1 MKAGKRILAGT
12 LCLMMVFGGCTSE
25 RANQKIESVENNY
38 KEDTNQ
44 SKLDALQPHAYGNV
58 QGLSL
63 EPGAIISIIG
73 RQEKTA
79 YWMAVKEGAQ
89 AAVDAI
95 NANLGYKG
103 DDKITLNYSA
113 PDTENDVDG
122 QVNILDEELDRYPV
136 AVGIAL
142 ADASASQVQF
152 DMAADNGIPVV
163 AFDSGTEYKD
173 VVCMVDT
180 DNAEAAA
187 TAAAKLCD
195 AISDSGEILMFVHDS
210 SSTSAGSREDGFVN
224 AIASEHPG
232 VTIANIYHLDEL
244 DAVKRQ
250 VAAEM
255 AQEKEEALEEKDEEE
270 IETEDMI
277 SEIASGLTEED
288 VIQYIF
294 EQHPEARGVYTTSE
308 SAVKA
313 VLRVINTF
321 ENKEEYK
328 IVGFDGGD
336 DQLKRLEDGKI
347 TGLIVQ
353 NPYGIGYATVV
364 ACARA
369 AMGEGNEAVVDAG
382 FTWVTAKNLNEEAI
396 QNMMY

>member
-25 RANQKIESVENNY
+25 SANHKKESVENNK
-38 KEDTNQ
+38 KEDINQ

-58 QGLSL
+58 QGLRL
-63 EPGAIISIIG
+63 ESGAIISIIG
-73 RQEKTA
+73 RQEKSA
-79 YWMAVKEGAQ
+79 YWMAIKEGAQ
-89 AAVDAI
+89 AAVDEI

-103 DDKITLNYSA
+103 NDKVILNYAA
-113 PDTENDVDG
+113 PETENDVDG

-152 DMAADNGIPVV
+152 DMAANNGIPVV
-163 AFDSGTEYKD
+163 AYDSGTEYKD

-180 DNAEAAA
+180 DNIEAAA
-187 TAAAKLCD
+187 TAADKLCD
-195 AISDSGEILMFVHDS
+195 ALSDSGEILMFVHDS
-210 SSTSAGSREDGFVN
+210 SSTSAKSREDGFAN
-224 AIASEHPG
+224 AIALEHPG
-232 VTIANIYHLDEL
+232 VKIVNSYHLDEL
-244 DAVKRQ
+244 DAVKHQ
-250 VAAEM
+250 VAVEM
-255 AQEKEEALEEKDEEE
+255 TQKNEETDEEAISK
-270 IETEDMI
+270 IE
-277 SEIASGLTEED
+277 SELTEED

-294 EQHPEARGVYTTSE
+294 EQHPEARGIYTTSE
-308 SAVKA
+308 SATKA
-313 VLRVINTF
+313 VLKVVDTF

-328 IVGFDGGD
+328 IVGFDGGEN
-336 DQLKRLEDGKI
+336 QLKRLEDGKL

-369 AMGEGNEAVVDAG
+369 SMGEGNEAIVDAG